1 MAPSGTN
8 QMAIAAA
15 WMKNKIISS
24 AYSAWRSVFN
34 TGWKNTCK
42 RGKLKP
48 GTRKTINQCFDA
60 GFCF

>member
-1 MAPSGTN
+1 
-8 QMAIAAA
+8 MAIAAA